1 MKTDSVDLPPM
12 HPAAGL
18 FPLLEGDEF
27 EALVADVKAHG
38 LLEPVWMYDDPELGT
53 VLLDGRNR
61 WRACHA
67 ARVPVER
74 RTYQGDD
81 PIGFSLSLNVHRR
94 HLTTGQRA
102 AAAFHALPLYEA
114 EAAARMLA
122 GVRPEPLTTGQRAA
136 AAFDAMTKADPVAD
150 LPQGPAAQGDPEPAR
165 RAPLARD
172 RAAAATG
179 SSGRAVGQFARIAK
193 AAPELAEQV
202 EAGTLS
208 LDAAEKK
215 VRGAHVGHNGGE
227 NEWYTPQQYI
237 ASATTVMGGI
247 DLDPASSQLANGT
260 VKAEQFY
267 SEDDDGLTQI
277 WKGRLWMNPPYA
289 QPLISQFCEKLA
301 ADYLDGAITEA
312 VALVNNA
319 TETGWFQDLAAAASA
334 VCFPRGRIKFWHPD
348 RVSAPLQGQAFVYLG
363 PKPEVF
369 VAEFAAYG
377 FVGVL

>member
-1 MKTDSVDLPPM
+1 MKTDSVDLPPL

-27 EALVADVKAHG
+27 DALVADVKAHG
-38 LLEPVWMYDDPELGT
+38 LLEPVWMYDDPKLGT

-61 WRACHA
+61 WRACRA
-67 ARVPVER
+67 AGVPVER

-81 PIGFSLSLNVHRR
+81 PIGFSLSQNLRRR
-94 HLTTGQRA
+94 HLSTGQKA
-102 AAAFHALPLYEA
+102 AVSFDCVPLYKA
-114 EAAARMLA
+114 EAAARQAHGSTAPGRPKETLGADRPQALA
-122 GVRPEPLTTGQRAA
+122 
-136 AAFDAMTKADPVAD
+136 
-150 LPQGPAAQGDPEPAR
+150 PQGKPEPAA
-165 RAPLARD
+165 RAPRARD

-179 SSGRAVGQFARIAK
+179 TSGRSVARFARIAK
-193 AAPELAEQV
+193 AAPELAEAV
-202 EAGTLS
+202 RHDEMS

-215 VRGAHVGHNGGE
+215 VRGAHVGHNSGE

-260 VKAEQFY
+260 VKAARFY

-277 WKGRLWMNPPYA
+277 WKGRLWINPPYA

-301 ADYLDGAITEA
+301 ADYLNGAITEA

-363 PKPEVF
+363 PNPEAF
-369 VAEFAAYG
+369 VAEFATYG